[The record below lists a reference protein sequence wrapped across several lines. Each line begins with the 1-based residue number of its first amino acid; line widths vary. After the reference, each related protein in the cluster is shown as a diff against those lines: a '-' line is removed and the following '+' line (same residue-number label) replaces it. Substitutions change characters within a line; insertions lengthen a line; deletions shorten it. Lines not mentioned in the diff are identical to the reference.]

1 MIAEEFG
8 KIIAAGGFGTLIDN
22 ATLTTTGWVVSVEV
36 IGDGIYNQA
45 GVSHILVRDESHI
58 PKSQAIRVD
67 EYYTRLLF
75 YANDINDAKIKG
87 EEVLK
92 YFDNRTEMETADNR
106 TIMVCQISENLL
118 IENVYQA
125 ENNLKEVAGAT
136 VKLTVSNQ
144 VASTGRT

>member
-22 ATLTTTGWVVSVEV
+22 TTLTTTGWVVSVEV

-92 YFDNRTEMETADNR
+92 YSDNRTEMETADNR

-118 IENVYQA
+118 IENV
-125 ENNLKEVAGAT
+125 
-136 VKLTVSNQ
+136 
-144 VASTGRT
+144 